1 MGIRDFIEYLREHR
15 EKARRPES
23 LSDAEREEI
32 LRQAEMMV
40 GMVDAAV
47 RELGSVVDN
56 RRVNLPEE
64 HALRFAQDVFLYLR
78 DEEEKVKEGLR

>member
-15 EKARRPES
+15 EKARSPET
-23 LSDAEREEI
+23 LSDAEREEV
-32 LRQAEMMV
+32 LHQAEMMV
-40 GMVDAAV
+40 GMVDAAI

-78 DEEEKVKEGLR
+78 DEEEQVKERLR

>member
-1 MGIRDFIEYLREHR
+1 LGIRDFIEYLREHQ

-23 LSDAEREEI
+23 LSDAEREEV

-40 GMVDAAV
+40 GMVDVAV
-47 RELGSVVDN
+47 RELGSVVEN

-78 DEEEKVKEGLR
+78 DEEEKVKEMLL

>member
-15 EKARRPES
+15 EKIQRPES
-23 LSDAEREEI
+23 LSDAEREEV

-40 GMVDAAV
+40 GMADAAI
-47 RELGSVVDN
+47 RELESVVAN

-78 DEEEKVKEGLR
+78 DEEEKVKERLR

>member
-1 MGIRDFIEYLREHR
+1 MGIRDFIEYLREHQ

-23 LSDAEREEI
+23 LSDAEREEV

-40 GMVDAAV
+40 GMVDVAV
-47 RELGSVVDN
+47 RELGSVVEN

-78 DEEEKVKEGLR
+78 DEEEKVKEMLL

>member
-23 LSDAEREEI
+23 LSDAEREEV

-40 GMVDAAV
+40 GMVDVAV
-47 RELGSVVDN
+47 RELGSVVEN